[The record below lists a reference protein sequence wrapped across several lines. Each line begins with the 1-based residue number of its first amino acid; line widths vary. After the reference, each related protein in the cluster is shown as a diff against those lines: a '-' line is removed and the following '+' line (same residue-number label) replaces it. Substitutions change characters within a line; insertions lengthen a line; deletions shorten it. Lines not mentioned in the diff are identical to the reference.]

1 MYYSNGLISCRSQP
15 IGVSLRHHNIKITK
29 CARVLI
35 FLIAILFSKKHTHA
49 GSKVNTTLPAW
60 CVVYIPFHSPKS
72 PIFGTKLPKCRRYGI
87 TILYRGTQK
96 TAAEVAASAK
106 IFSISVYR
114 TLEAVNPQLA
124 ATLFTF
130 AATFCSIIIETQK
143 RATKLSPHRHP

>member
-1 MYYSNGLISCRSQP
+1 MFL
-15 IGVSLRHHNIKITK
+15 HNYRKPS
-29 CARVLI
+29 AQLSALEN
-35 FLIAILFSKKHTHA
+35 FFQKKHTHA
-49 GSKVNTTLPAW
+49 GSIVNTTLPA
-60 CVVYIPFHSPKS
+60 CCIYHFTLQNLQSS
-72 PIFGTKLPKCRRYGI
+72 AQNYQNAEDTA
-87 TILYRGTQK
+87 ILYNIVAQK
-96 TAAEVAASAK
+96 KIAAEVAASAK